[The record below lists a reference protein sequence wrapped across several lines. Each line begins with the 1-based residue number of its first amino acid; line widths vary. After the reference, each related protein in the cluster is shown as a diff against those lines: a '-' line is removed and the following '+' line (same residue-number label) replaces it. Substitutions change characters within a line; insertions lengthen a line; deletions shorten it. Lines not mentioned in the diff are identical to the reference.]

1 MHRGAC
7 TSVYV
12 RAFIGADSWSPCIT
26 ATVSVTAALPALQA
40 QRLRFQHM
48 DMADLERQLQASASA
63 RMRLIATDGVFSMDG
78 DIAPLKEILALAHKH
93 DAQVF
98 VDDCHGTGVLGATGR
113 GVDEHWGVLGQ
124 VDILNSTL
132 GKALGGATGGYTTG
146 RSDVVQLLRQKSRPY
161 LFSNTLAPA
170 VAGASLEV
178 FRLLS
183 ASHELR
189 DKLQHNTDRFRK
201 KMVDVGFQLG
211 HGSHPIMVRVC
222 RVQRMLP
229 ASPFAC
235 RLGHRR
241 CGACSCVP
249 LEASHVAQH
258 DWIESQPVTHRR

>member
-1 MHRGAC
+1 
-7 TSVYV
+7 
-12 RAFIGADSWSPCIT
+12 
-26 ATVSVTAALPALQA
+26 
-40 QRLRFQHM
+40 M
-48 DMADLERQLQASASA
+48 DMADLERQLQASAGM

-78 DIAPLKEILALAHKH
+78 DVAPLKEILALARKH

-113 GVDEHWGVLGQ
+113 GVDEHWDVLGQ

-146 RSDVVQLLRQKSRPY
+146 RSNVVQLLRQKSRPY

-201 KMVDVGFQLG
+201 EMVDVGFKLG
-211 HGSHPIMVRVC
+211 HGSHPIMVRIC
-222 RVQRMLP
+222 TRHTPQ
-229 ASPFAC
+229 ASPLTA
-235 RLGHRR
+235 RLGHRCCR
-241 CGACSCVP
+241 
-249 LEASHVAQH
+249 
-258 DWIESQPVTHRR
+258 T